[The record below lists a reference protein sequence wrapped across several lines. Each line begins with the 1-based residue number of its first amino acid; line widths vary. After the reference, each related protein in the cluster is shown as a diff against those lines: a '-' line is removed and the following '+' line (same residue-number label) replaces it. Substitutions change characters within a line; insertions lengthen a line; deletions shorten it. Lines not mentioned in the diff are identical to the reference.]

1 MVSAK
6 AFQVQ
11 MAQCK
16 AYEKTVTAQRL
27 NRAGASKIQY
37 AVGDRVKFYLPPSQA
52 QAQKAGRNPKH
63 LLHWAGPGLLTK
75 SLSTNGTTWRI
86 KCGNTF
92 YERHVMNMRKWNG
105 PTPAVPMGIIRDDNI
120 MAGSLVAVLDSE
132 GDKHYHIARVLEV
145 GGQVTKLWYACTKA
159 KILATARWKFMYRN
173 PDNYRSDTPVYTLS
187 RNVLN
192 PEDFRYTSTI
202 DTLDIGDSLIIVAN
216 LAMRP
221 NPRHPYNGVLSAG
234 SIQLLQDTNLRH
246 HQIRKTWN
254 FQG

>member
-1 MVSAK
+1 MEGK
-6 AFQVQ
+6 
-11 MAQCK
+11 
-16 AYEKTVTAQRL
+16 
-27 NRAGASKIQY
+27 
-37 AVGDRVKFYLPPSQA
+37 LPNSGMSVL
-52 QAQKAGRNPKH
+52 KLRSW
-63 LLHWAGPGLLTK
+63 LLP
-75 SLSTNGTTWRI
+75 
-86 KCGNTF
+86 
-92 YERHVMNMRKWNG
+92 
-105 PTPAVPMGIIRDDNI
+105 D
-120 MAGSLVAVLDSE
+120 GSL
-132 GDKHYHIARVLEV
+132 
-145 GGQVTKLWYACTKA
+145 CTG
-159 KILATARWKFMYRN
+159 ILITIGVIN
-173 PDNYRSDTPVYTLS
+173 TPVYTLS